1 MSAATSAVRNLSRTS
16 YLTLYMRRV
25 PSIVVW
31 GTGITAFLVWPH
43 VMAGAS
49 NTVSDAPKINRH
61 LW

>member
-43 VMAGAS
+43 AMAGAS
-49 NTVSDAPKINRH
+49 NQVSDAPKINRH